1 MNLKFTFVYRK
12 VDMFWRGFSLQFI
25 SGLSADIIVS
35 NSLLLLIKLSAFVY
49 ITDKLRKLALEIFR
63 VDLL

>member
-1 MNLKFTFVYRK
+1 MNLKFIFVYRK
-12 VDMFWRGFSLQFI
+12 VGMFWRGFSFQFI
-25 SGLSADIIVS
+25 SELSADIIVS

-49 ITDKLRKLALEIFR
+49 ITDKLHKLALEIFR